1 MLEYHQVFVKW
12 IKSLPPQPYLSD
24 FYHPSEG
31 QRNGELLFV
40 KVGAGL
46 EVYVFYKYLKV
57 ITDKILNEGYYQ
69 PDHL

>member
-1 MLEYHQVFVKW
+1 MFVKW
-12 IKSLPPQPYLSD
+12 IKSLPPEPYLSD
-24 FYHPSEG
+24 IYHPSEG
-31 QRNGELLFV
+31 QKNGERLFV
-40 KVGAGL
+40 KVGTGL

>member
-1 MLEYHQVFVKW
+1 MFVKW
-12 IKSLPPQPYLSD
+12 IKSLPPEPYLSD

-31 QRNGELLFV
+31 QKNGERLFV
-40 KVGAGL
+40 KVDTGL